1 MQVKSPNLFIEINN
15 LEFVFI
21 VIDNLGD
28 NEDKFLYKNSVP
40 LEGMEN
46 NKISDFDLVFNTLKK
61 NIFLIEKKLNY
72 VFKDVILVLNYFD
85 YSLKNLSGFKRLN
98 GSQLVK
104 ENISYI
110 INSLKAEINYTQKD
124 KTIIHIFNV
133 KYFLDKK
140 EIENL
145 PIGLFGNFYSHEL
158 SFFLIG
164 NNDYKNL
171 INILKNCNLK
181 IRKIISKDF
190 LKGSY
195 IVKKNLNL
203 RSFLKIEIDKNKSN
217 IFYFENSS
225 LKFKEDFKF
234 GSDLIMNDILKVTG
248 IKKENIIEILG
259 EIDFSKD
266 LNEND
271 LVEKKF
277 FTENSYRKIKKKL
290 LLDIADA
297 RIQEILEILFTKN
310 SNVSS
315 FVKKDLQ
322 IFLQIND
329 KQNLD
334 LFSLNYKLFFSK
346 KNLLNL
352 KLYEDTNTERLYINA
367 NKLVQYGWSKEAVPI
382 VQEKKSKISRL
393 FNLFF
398 K

>member
-195 IVKKNLNL
+195 IVKK
-203 RSFLKIEIDKNKSN
+203 I
-217 IFYFENSS
+217 
-225 LKFKEDFKF
+225 
-234 GSDLIMNDILKVTG
+234 
-248 IKKENIIEILG
+248 
-259 EIDFSKD
+259 
-266 LNEND
+266 
-271 LVEKKF
+271 
-277 FTENSYRKIKKKL
+277 
-290 LLDIADA
+290 
-297 RIQEILEILFTKN
+297 
-310 SNVSS
+310 
-315 FVKKDLQ
+315 
-322 IFLQIND
+322 
-329 KQNLD
+329 
-334 LFSLNYKLFFSK
+334 
-346 KNLLNL
+346 
-352 KLYEDTNTERLYINA
+352 
-367 NKLVQYGWSKEAVPI
+367 
-382 VQEKKSKISRL
+382 
-393 FNLFF
+393 
-398 K
+398 

>member
-1 MQVKSPNLFIEINN
+1 M
-15 LEFVFI
+15 
-21 VIDNLGD
+21 
-28 NEDKFLYKNSVP
+28 
-40 LEGMEN
+40 
-46 NKISDFDLVFNTLKK
+46 
-61 NIFLIEKKLNY
+61 
-72 VFKDVILVLNYFD
+72 
-85 YSLKNLSGFKRLN
+85 
-98 GSQLVK
+98 
-104 ENISYI
+104 
-110 INSLKAEINYTQKD
+110 
-124 KTIIHIFNV
+124 
-133 KYFLDKK
+133 
-140 EIENL
+140 
-145 PIGLFGNFYSHEL
+145 
-158 SFFLIG
+158 
-164 NNDYKNL
+164 
-171 INILKNCNLK
+171 KNCNLK

-248 IKKENIIEILG
+248 IKKENTIEILG

-266 LNEND
+266 LDEND
-271 LVEKKF
+271 LIEKKF

-290 LLDIADA
+290 LLDIANA
-297 RIQEILEILFTKN
+297 RIEEILEILLTKN
-310 SNVSS
+310 SNISS

-346 KNLLNL
+346 KNLSNL
-352 KLYEDTNTERLYINA
+352 KLYEDTNTESLYINA

>member
-1 MQVKSPNLFIEINN
+1 
-15 LEFVFI
+15 
-21 VIDNLGD
+21 
-28 NEDKFLYKNSVP
+28 
-40 LEGMEN
+40 
-46 NKISDFDLVFNTLKK
+46 
-61 NIFLIEKKLNY
+61 
-72 VFKDVILVLNYFD
+72 
-85 YSLKNLSGFKRLN
+85 
-98 GSQLVK
+98 
-104 ENISYI
+104 
-110 INSLKAEINYTQKD
+110 
-124 KTIIHIFNV
+124 
-133 KYFLDKK
+133 
-140 EIENL
+140 
-145 PIGLFGNFYSHEL
+145 
-158 SFFLIG
+158 
-164 NNDYKNL
+164 
-171 INILKNCNLK
+171 
-181 IRKIISKDF
+181 
-190 LKGSY
+190 
-195 IVKKNLNL
+195 
-203 RSFLKIEIDKNKSN
+203 
-217 IFYFENSS
+217 
-225 LKFKEDFKF
+225 
-234 GSDLIMNDILKVTG
+234 MNDILKVTG

-367 NKLVQYGWSKEAVPI
+367 NKLVQYGWNKEAVPI
-382 VQEKKSKISRL
+382 VQEKKSQISRL

>member
-21 VIDNLGD
+21 VIDNLEN

-72 VFKDVILVLNYFD
+72 VFKDIILVLNYFD
-85 YSLKNLSGFKRLN
+85 YTLTNLSGFKRLN

-271 LVEKKF
+271 LIEKKF

-290 LLDIADA
+290 LLDIANA
-297 RIQEILEILFTKN
+297 RIEEILEILLTKN
-310 SNVSS
+310 SNISS

-346 KNLLNL
+346 KNLSNL
-352 KLYEDTNTERLYINA
+352 KLYEDTNTESLYINA

>member
-21 VIDNLGD
+21 VIDNLGN

-72 VFKDVILVLNYFD
+72 VFKDIILVLNYFD
-85 YSLKNLSGFKRLN
+85 YTLTNLSGFKRLN

-248 IKKENIIEILG
+248 IKKENTIEILG

-266 LNEND
+266 LDEND
-271 LVEKKF
+271 LIEKKF

-290 LLDIADA
+290 LLDIANA
-297 RIQEILEILFTKN
+297 RIEEILEILLTKN
-310 SNVSS
+310 SNISS

-346 KNLLNL
+346 KNLSNL
-352 KLYEDTNTERLYINA
+352 KLYEDTNTESLYINA